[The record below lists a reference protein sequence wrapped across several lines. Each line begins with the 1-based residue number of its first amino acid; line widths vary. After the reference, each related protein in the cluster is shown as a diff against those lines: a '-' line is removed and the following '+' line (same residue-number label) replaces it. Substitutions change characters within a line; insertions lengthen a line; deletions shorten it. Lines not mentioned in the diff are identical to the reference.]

1 MDASTTTKAS
11 TTQPA
16 FIGGVV
22 MGVLSALPIIS
33 AGNVCCCLWVLTGGA
48 VAAYFLQQNQS
59 EPLTPGDGA
68 LVGLLAGIIGAF
80 VTMVLSIPIGLATLP
95 MQRALAERALQ
106 APGELPPAVRQFL
119 ENSARGAVNA
129 NPFVRVVL
137 ALVGLM
143 FYLVIGAIFS
153 TLGGVLGALVFKGRT
168 PPAPHVPLDQ
178 PPSFGA

>member
-1 MDASTTTKAS
+1 MTARSS
-11 TTQPA
+11 GCWP
-16 FIGGVV
+16 
-22 MGVLSALPIIS
+22 
-33 AGNVCCCLWVLTGGA
+33 
-48 VAAYFLQQNQS
+48 
-59 EPLTPGDGA
+59 
-68 LVGLLAGIIGAF
+68 GIIGAF
-80 VTMVLSIPIGLATLP
+80 VSLVLSIPIGLATLP

-143 FYLVIGAIFS
+143 FYLVVGAIFS